1 MMISGH
7 AMQLVD
13 ENIVLQIL
21 SDYSVSIHVL
31 EVIHFPCLEN
41 SIRNTCFNFLLHRC
55 SNTMILCNIYTWL
68 YDL

>member
-31 EVIHFPCLEN
+31 EVIHFPC
-41 SIRNTCFNFLLHRC
+41 
-55 SNTMILCNIYTWL
+55 
-68 YDL
+68 